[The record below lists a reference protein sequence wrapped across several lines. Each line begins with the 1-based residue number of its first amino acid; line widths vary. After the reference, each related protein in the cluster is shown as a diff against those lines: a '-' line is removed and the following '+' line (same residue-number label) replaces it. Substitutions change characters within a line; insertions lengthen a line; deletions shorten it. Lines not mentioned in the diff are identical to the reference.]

1 MPARSRARSQA
12 QRPPVPPA
20 VRERIIE
27 SYGLDRSAG
36 QRYASWIGALALH
49 GDLGAGK
56 TCFIQGYA
64 VALGIDEPITS
75 PTYTLIGEYEGR
87 LPLHHIDL
95 YRLAGPE
102 EALGLGL
109 EEYFD
114 VNGITAIEWA
124 ERAEGLLPPDLL
136 HIQIVADEDEMRTF
150 RIYRENEL

>member
-1 MPARSRARSQA
+1 M
-12 QRPPVPPA
+12 
-20 VRERIIE
+20 RIVE
-27 SYGLDRSAG
+27 TNSPEET
-36 QRYASWIGALALH
+36 WALAAELADELGPGTVIALH

-64 VALGIDEPITS
+64 AALGIDEPITS

-95 YRLAGPE
+95 YRISGPE
-102 EALGLGL
+102 DALGLGL

-114 VNGITAIEWA
+114 INGITAIEWA

-136 HIQIVADEDEMRTF
+136 HIQIVADDTTGMRTF
-150 RIYRENEL
+150 RIFRENEA

>member
-1 MPARSRARSQA
+1 M
-12 QRPPVPPA
+12 
-20 VRERIIE
+20 RIVE
-27 SYGLDRSAG
+27 TNSPEET
-36 QRYASWIGALALH
+36 WALAAELADELGPGTVMALH

-64 VALGIDEPITS
+64 AALGIDEPITS

-95 YRLAGPE
+95 YRLSGPE

-114 VNGITAIEWA
+114 VDGITAIEWA

-136 HIQIVADEDEMRTF
+136 HIEIQADSHTGMRTF
-150 RIYRENEL
+150 RIFRENAA

>member
-1 MPARSRARSQA
+1 M
-12 QRPPVPPA
+12 
-20 VRERIIE
+20 RIVE
-27 SYGLDRSAG
+27 THNPEETWELASELADGLG
-36 QRYASWIGALALH
+36 PGTVIALH

-64 VALGIDEPITS
+64 AALGIDDPVTS
-75 PTYTLIGEYEGR
+75 PTYTIIGEYEGR

-95 YRLAGPE
+95 YRLSGPE

-136 HIQIVADEDEMRTF
+136 HIQITVDKHTGTRTF
-150 RIYRENEL
+150 RIFRENET

>member
-1 MPARSRARSQA
+1 M
-12 QRPPVPPA
+12 
-20 VRERIIE
+20 RIVE
-27 SYGLDRSAG
+27 TNSPEET
-36 QRYASWIGALALH
+36 WALAAELAEELGPGTVIALH

-64 VALGIDEPITS
+64 AALGIDEPITS

-95 YRLAGPE
+95 YRISGPE
-102 EALGLGL
+102 DALGLGL

-114 VNGITAIEWA
+114 INGITAIEWA

-136 HIQIVADEDEMRTF
+136 HIQIAADDTTGMRTF
-150 RIYRENEL
+150 RIFRENEA

>member
-1 MPARSRARSQA
+1 M
-12 QRPPVPPA
+12 
-20 VRERIIE
+20 RIVKTKSPE
-27 SYGLDRSAG
+27 ETWDLAAELANELGAG
-36 QRYASWIGALALH
+36 TVMALH

-56 TCFIQGYA
+56 TCFIQGFA

-87 LPLHHIDL
+87 LPFHHLDL

-114 VNGITAIEWA
+114 KDGITAIEWA
-124 ERAEGLLPPDLL
+124 ERADGLLPDDML
-136 HIQIVADEDEMRTF
+136 HIKIESDPQTQTRTF
-150 RIYRENEL
+150 QIYREGEV

>member
-1 MPARSRARSQA
+1 M
-12 QRPPVPPA
+12 
-20 VRERIIE
+20 RIEKTNSPEETWELAADLSGELGPGTVI
-27 SYGLDRSAG
+27 
-36 QRYASWIGALALH
+36 ALH
-49 GDLGAGK
+49 GELGAGK

-64 VALGIDEPITS
+64 AALGIDEPITS

-95 YRLAGPE
+95 YRLSGPD

-114 VNGITAIEWA
+114 ANGITAIEWA

-136 HIQIVADEDEMRTF
+136 HIQIEADYHTGMRTF
-150 RIYRENEL
+150 HIFRENES

>member
-1 MPARSRARSQA
+1 M
-12 QRPPVPPA
+12 
-20 VRERIIE
+20 RIVE
-27 SYGLDRSAG
+27 THSPEETWELAAELAG
-36 QRYASWIGALALH
+36 DLGPGTVIALH

-64 VALGIDEPITS
+64 AALGIDEPVTS
-75 PTYTLIGEYEGR
+75 PTYTLIGEYKGR

-95 YRLAGPE
+95 YRLSGPE

-114 VNGITAIEWA
+114 ANGITAIEWA

-136 HIQIVADEDEMRTF
+136 HIQITADQHTGTRTF
-150 RIYRENEL
+150 RIFRENEA

>member
-1 MPARSRARSQA
+1 M
-12 QRPPVPPA
+12 
-20 VRERIIE
+20 RIVE
-27 SYGLDRSAG
+27 THSPEETWQLATELAG
-36 QRYASWIGALALH
+36 DLGPGTVIALH

-64 VALGIDEPITS
+64 AALGIDEPVTS

-95 YRLAGPE
+95 YRLSGPE

-136 HIQIVADEDEMRTF
+136 HIRIKVDEHTGMRTF
-150 RIYRENEL
+150 SIFRENEA

>member
-1 MPARSRARSQA
+1 MRVVKTNSP
-12 QRPPVPPA
+12 
-20 VRERIIE
+20 EE
-27 SYGLDRSAG
+27 T
-36 QRYASWIGALALH
+36 WALAAELADKLGRGSVIALH

-56 TCFIQGYA
+56 TCFIQGLA
-64 VALGIDEPITS
+64 AALGIDEPITS

-95 YRLAGPE
+95 YRLSGPT

-114 VNGITAIEWA
+114 ANGITAIEWA

-136 HIQIVADEDEMRTF
+136 HIRIEVDEHTETRTF
-150 RIYRENEL
+150 RIFRENES

>member
-1 MPARSRARSQA
+1 MRTVETGSPEETWSLAAELA
-12 QRPPVPPA
+12 DELGPGTV
-20 VRERIIE
+20 I
-27 SYGLDRSAG
+27 
-36 QRYASWIGALALH
+36 ALH
-49 GDLGAGK
+49 GTLGAGK
-56 TCFIQGYA
+56 TCFIQGFA
-64 VALGIDEPITS
+64 AALGIDEPITS

-95 YRLAGPE
+95 YRLSGPV

-136 HIQIVADEDEMRTF
+136 HIRIEVDEATERRTF
-150 RIYRENEL
+150 RIYRENE

>member
-1 MPARSRARSQA
+1 M
-12 QRPPVPPA
+12 
-20 VRERIIE
+20 RIVE
-27 SYGLDRSAG
+27 TNSPEETWDLAAELAG
-36 QRYASWIGALALH
+36 ELGAGTVIALH

-56 TCFIQGYA
+56 TCFIQGLA
-64 VALGIDEPITS
+64 AALDIDEPITS

-95 YRLAGPE
+95 YRLSGPV

-124 ERAEGLLPPDLL
+124 ERAEGLLPPDLI
-136 HIQIVADEDEMRTF
+136 HIRIEANEHTGTRTF
-150 RIYRENEL
+150 RIYREGEA

>member
-1 MPARSRARSQA
+1 M
-12 QRPPVPPA
+12 
-20 VRERIIE
+20 RIVE
-27 SYGLDRSAG
+27 THSPEETWTLAAELADEFTAG
-36 QRYASWIGALALH
+36 TVIALH

-64 VALGIDEPITS
+64 AALGIDEPVTS
-75 PTYTLIGEYEGR
+75 PTYTLIGEYQGR

-95 YRLAGPE
+95 YRLSGPE

-124 ERAEGLLPPDLL
+124 ERAEGLLPPDLM
-136 HIQIVADEDEMRTF
+136 HIQITADEQTGRRTF
-150 RIYRENEL
+150 RIYREGES

>member
-1 MPARSRARSQA
+1 M
-12 QRPPVPPA
+12 
-20 VRERIIE
+20 RIVKTHSPEETWKLAAELADNLGPGTVI
-27 SYGLDRSAG
+27 
-36 QRYASWIGALALH
+36 ALH

-64 VALGIDEPITS
+64 AALGIAEPVTS
-75 PTYTLIGEYEGR
+75 PTYTIIGEYEGR

-95 YRLAGPE
+95 YRLSGPE

-124 ERAEGLLPPDLL
+124 ERAESLLPPDLL
-136 HIQIVADEDEMRTF
+136 HIQIKADRHTGTRTF
-150 RIYRENEL
+150 RIFRENEA

>member
-1 MPARSRARSQA
+1 M
-12 QRPPVPPA
+12 
-20 VRERIIE
+20 RIVE
-27 SYGLDRSAG
+27 THSPEETWKL
-36 QRYASWIGALALH
+36 ASELSGDLGPGTVIALH

-64 VALGIDEPITS
+64 AALGIDEPVTS
-75 PTYTLIGEYEGR
+75 PTYTLIGEYKGR

-95 YRLAGPE
+95 YRLSGPE

-114 VNGITAIEWA
+114 ANGITAIEWA

-136 HIQIVADEDEMRTF
+136 HIQITADQHTGTRTF
-150 RIYRENEL
+150 RIFRENEA

>member
-1 MPARSRARSQA
+1 M
-12 QRPPVPPA
+12 
-20 VRERIIE
+20 RIVE
-27 SYGLDRSAG
+27 TSSPDETWALAAEMADELKAG
-36 QRYASWIGALALH
+36 TVIALH

-56 TCFIQGYA
+56 TCFIQGFA
-64 VALGIDEPITS
+64 AALGIDEPITS

-95 YRLAGPE
+95 YRLSGPE

-124 ERAEGLLPPDLL
+124 ERAEGLLPPDLV
-136 HIQIVADEDEMRTF
+136 HVEIKADEQTGVRTF
-150 RIYRENEL
+150 RIFRENEA

>member
-1 MPARSRARSQA
+1 MAA
-12 QRPPVPPA
+12 
-20 VRERIIE
+20 
-27 SYGLDRSAG
+27 GLADELG
-36 QRYASWIGALALH
+36 PGTVIALH

-64 VALGIDEPITS
+64 AALGIDEPLTS

-95 YRLAGPE
+95 YRLSGPE

-114 VNGITAIEWA
+114 ANGITAIEWA
-124 ERAEGLLPPDLL
+124 ERAEGLLPPDML
-136 HIQIVADEDEMRTF
+136 HIQINADAETETRTF
-150 RIYRENEL
+150 RIFRENET

>member
-1 MPARSRARSQA
+1 M
-12 QRPPVPPA
+12 
-20 VRERIIE
+20 RIAE
-27 SYGLDRSAG
+27 TTSPEET
-36 QRYASWIGALALH
+36 WALAAELADELGPGTVIALH

-64 VALGIDEPITS
+64 AALGIDDPITS

-95 YRLAGPE
+95 YRLSGPE

-114 VNGITAIEWA
+114 ANGITAIEWA
-124 ERAEGLLPPDLL
+124 ERAEGLLPPNLL
-136 HIQIVADEDEMRTF
+136 HIQIAVDSETGTRTF
-150 RIYRENEL
+150 RIFRETES

>member
-1 MPARSRARSQA
+1 M
-12 QRPPVPPA
+12 
-20 VRERIIE
+20 RIE
-27 SYGLDRSAG
+27 KTNSPEETWALAAELAADLSAG
-36 QRYASWIGALALH
+36 TVMALH

-56 TCFIQGYA
+56 TCFIQGFA
-64 VALGIDEPITS
+64 AALGIVDPITS

-95 YRLAGPE
+95 YRLSGPE

-124 ERAEGLLPPDLL
+124 ERADGLLPEDLL
-136 HIQIVADEDEMRTF
+136 HIEIAVDDATQVRTF
-150 RIYRENEL
+150 RIYKEGEA